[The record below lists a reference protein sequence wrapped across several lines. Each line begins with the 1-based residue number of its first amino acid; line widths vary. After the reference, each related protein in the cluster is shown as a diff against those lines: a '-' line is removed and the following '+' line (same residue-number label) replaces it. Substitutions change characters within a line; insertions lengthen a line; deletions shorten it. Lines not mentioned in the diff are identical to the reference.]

1 MGRFLKKEDAFS
13 IGYETSQKMHNA
25 LKWIIRKQGY
35 SFDTLKLVT
44 WQSDMVEIPF
54 WGFDTA
60 TIAEEVKEKMIFQ
73 MNLRKNWRMILKK
86 TT

>member
-1 MGRFLKKEDAFS
+1 
-13 IGYETSQKMHNA
+13 MHNA

-60 TIAEEVKEKMIFQ
+60 TIAEEVKEKNDFSDEFAEK
-73 MNLRKNWRMILKK
+73 LADDLKK